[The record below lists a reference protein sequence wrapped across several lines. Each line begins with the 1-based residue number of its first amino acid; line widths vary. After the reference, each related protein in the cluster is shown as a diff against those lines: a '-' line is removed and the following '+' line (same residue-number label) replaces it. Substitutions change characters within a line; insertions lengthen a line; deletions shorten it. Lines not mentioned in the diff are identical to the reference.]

1 MVLENNGIKKN
12 FAAITVDEVKP
23 SQYKAEIDQAQ
34 VRQVVTTTYPS
45 KRAGNSLSDSLF
57 STEDFD
63 FADGK
68 TYQSTRIT
76 WIDVPKGTT
85 KEKVADLLA
94 QKPAA
99 TIQRV
104 ISNNVLDVLTD
115 EQKSAIQRGIRT
127 VAEYK
132 ESLLVKD
139 GNGDLLKNADG
150 SLQAP
155 QYRQH
160 FFKAVATEDI
170 DLRVAAPV
178 AVKANEEAD
187 MLKN

>member
-1 MVLENNGIKKN
+1 MVVENNGIKKN
-12 FAAITVDEVKP
+12 FAGITVDEVKP

-57 STEDFD
+57 STEDFG
-63 FADGK
+63 FADGQ

-76 WIDVPKGTT
+76 WVDVPKGTT

-94 QKPAA
+94 QKPTA

-115 EQKSAIQRGIRT
+115 EQKSAIARGLRT
-127 VAEYK
+127 VADYQ
-132 ESLLVKD
+132 ESLRVKD
-139 GNGDLLKNADG
+139 ANGVDLPG
-150 SLQAP
+150 AP

-160 FFKAVATEDI
+160 FFKAVATEDV